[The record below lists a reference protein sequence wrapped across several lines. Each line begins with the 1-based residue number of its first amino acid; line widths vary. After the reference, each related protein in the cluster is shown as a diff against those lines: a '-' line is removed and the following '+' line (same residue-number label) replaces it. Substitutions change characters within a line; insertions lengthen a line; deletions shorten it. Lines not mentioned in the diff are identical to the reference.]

1 MKVLLKATM
10 AIAPLLLMAMGVF
23 GVSVVYGQ
31 GDPVKKHHVVVAA
44 GGGSNGVEIEDD
56 HIVQGFP
63 APGNQRARNNGQ
75 PGEAVVTWNTV
86 TGAEGYR
93 VGWLNHNDFQSAGA
107 QWLERFTFVN
117 LPATRVEYRIARM
130 TPGDEYWFIVAT
142 RHSNGQVQWPGQW
155 IEKFA
160 VTDAPA
166 NAFCPVGNPQ
176 LQPTATPRP
185 QPTATPQPQP
195 TATPQP
201 QPTATPRP
209 QPTATPQPQLT
220 NHRASLLWLVNDER
234 RKHSKQALIEN
245 SSLNET
251 AQKRANTYGVSCFSF
266 RYDDPL
272 NSWVPAG
279 TQGITLF
286 WEIDNPTY
294 NPLCWIRS
302 TDKGTVEQMAEHIA
316 SAMQKPNLRRALLAD
331 HRREI
336 GMGIHKDSHGYVHI
350 VLLLK

>member
-1 MKVLLKATM
+1 M
-10 AIAPLLLMAMGVF
+10 
-23 GVSVVYGQ
+23 
-31 GDPVKKHHVVVAA
+31 
-44 GGGSNGVEIEDD
+44 
-56 HIVQGFP
+56 
-63 APGNQRARNNGQ
+63 
-75 PGEAVVTWNTV
+75 
-86 TGAEGYR
+86 
-93 VGWLNHNDFQSAGA
+93 GWLNHNDFQSAGA

-117 LPATRVEYRIARM
+117 LPSHRAEYRIARM

-176 LQPTATPRP
+176 LQPTATP
-185 QPTATPQPQP
+185 QPQP

-209 QPTATPQPQLT
+209 QPTATPQPQPTATPRPQPTATPRPQPTATPQPQPTATPRPQPTATPQPQTT
-220 NHRASLLWLVNDER
+220 NHRASLLRLVNDER
-234 RKHSKQALIEN
+234 RKHSKQALVES

-251 AQKRANTYGVSCFSF
+251 AQKQANTYGVSCFSF

-272 NSWVPAG
+272 NSWVPIG

-286 WEIDNPTY
+286 WEIDNSTY
-294 NPLCWIRS
+294 DPLCWIRS
-302 TDKGTVEQMAEHIA
+302 TSKGTVEQMAEHIA

-350 VLLLK
+350 VLLLR

>member
-1 MKVLLKATM
+1 M
-10 AIAPLLLMAMGVF
+10 
-23 GVSVVYGQ
+23 
-31 GDPVKKHHVVVAA
+31 
-44 GGGSNGVEIEDD
+44 
-56 HIVQGFP
+56 
-63 APGNQRARNNGQ
+63 
-75 PGEAVVTWNTV
+75 
-86 TGAEGYR
+86 
-93 VGWLNHNDFQSAGA
+93 GWLNHNDFQSAGA

-117 LPATRVEYRIARM
+117 VSSQRTEYCVARM

-142 RHSNGQVQWPGQW
+142 LHSSGQTQWPGQW

-176 LQPTATPRP
+176 P

-201 QPTATPRP
+201 QPTATPQPQPTATPQP

-234 RKHSKQALIEN
+234 RKHSKQALIES

-279 TQGITLF
+279 THGIALF

-302 TDKGTVEQMAEHIA
+302 TSKGTVEQMAEHIA
-316 SAMQKPNLRRALLAD
+316 SAMQKPDLRRALLAD
-331 HRREI
+331 QRREI